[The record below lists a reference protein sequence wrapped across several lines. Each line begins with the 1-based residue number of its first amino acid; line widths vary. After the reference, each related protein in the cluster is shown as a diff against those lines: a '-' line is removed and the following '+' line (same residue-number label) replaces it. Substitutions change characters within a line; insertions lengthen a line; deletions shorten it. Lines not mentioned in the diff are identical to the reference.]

1 MLKSV
6 KSVIFSI
13 FEKNVLL
20 TMLKAIGIDFGLK
33 RTGFAITD
41 DSGIIASPLETI
53 DSRDLP
59 SYLKKIIETKKIKLI
74 VIGFPLSMD
83 GSDTDIT
90 ENVRQ
95 FEKFVK
101 GSYPTLEVVLY
112 DERMTSKIAQKALI
126 QISRKEQR
134 KQKGLIDKMS
144 AAIIL
149 QDYMNSLS

>member
-1 MLKSV
+1 
-6 KSVIFSI
+6 
-13 FEKNVLL
+13 
-20 TMLKAIGIDFGLK
+20 MLKAIGIDFGLK

-101 GSYPTLEVVLY
+101 GSYPALEVVLY
-112 DERMTSKIAQKALI
+112 DERLT
-126 QISRKEQR
+126 
-134 KQKGLIDKMS
+134 
-144 AAIIL
+144 
-149 QDYMNSLS
+149 

>member
-1 MLKSV
+1 MKKRTFGVMV
-6 KSVIFSI
+6 KA
-13 FEKNVLL
+13 L
-20 TMLKAIGIDFGLK
+20 GIDFGLK
-33 RTGFAITD
+33 RTGFAMTD

-53 DSRDLP
+53 DSNELP
-59 SYLKKIIETKKIKLI
+59 VYLKKLIEGQKIQLI

-83 GSDTDIT
+83 GTDTDIT
-90 ENVRQ
+90 ENVRL

-101 GSYPTLEVVLY
+101 ASYPRLKVVLY
-112 DERMTSKIAQKALI
+112 DERMTSKIAQNALI
-126 QISRKEQR
+126 QISKKQQR

>member
-1 MLKSV
+1 MV
-6 KSVIFSI
+6 KA
-13 FEKNVLL
+13 L
-20 TMLKAIGIDFGLK
+20 GIDFGLK
-33 RTGFAITD
+33 RTGFAMTD

-53 DSRDLP
+53 DSNELP
-59 SYLKKIIETKKIKLI
+59 VYLKKLIEGQKIQLI

-83 GSDTDIT
+83 GTDTDIT
-90 ENVRQ
+90 ENVRL

-101 GSYPTLEVVLY
+101 ASYPWLKVVLY
-112 DERMTSKIAQKALI
+112 DERMTSKIAQNALV
-126 QISRKEQR
+126 QISKKQQR

>member
-1 MLKSV
+1 
-6 KSVIFSI
+6 
-13 FEKNVLL
+13 
-20 TMLKAIGIDFGLK
+20 MLKAIGIDFGLK

-53 DSRDLP
+53 DSRNLP
-59 SYLKKIIETKKIKLI
+59 SYLKKLIETRKIQLV
-74 VIGFPLSMD
+74 VIGYPLSMD

-101 GSYPTLEVVLY
+101 ESYPTLEVVLY
-112 DERMTSKIAQKALI
+112 DERMTSKIAQKALV

-134 KQKGLIDKMS
+134 KQKELIDKMS

>member
-1 MLKSV
+1 MV
-6 KSVIFSI
+6 KA
-13 FEKNVLL
+13 L
-20 TMLKAIGIDFGLK
+20 GIDFGLK
-33 RTGFAITD
+33 RTGFAMTD

-53 DSRDLP
+53 DSNELP
-59 SYLKKIIETKKIKLI
+59 VYLKKLIEGQKIQLI

-83 GSDTDIT
+83 GTDTDIT
-90 ENVRQ
+90 ENVRL

-101 GSYPTLEVVLY
+101 ASYPSLKVVLY
-112 DERMTSKIAQKALI
+112 DERMTSKIAQNALV
-126 QISRKEQR
+126 QISKKQQR

>member
-1 MLKSV
+1 
-6 KSVIFSI
+6 
-13 FEKNVLL
+13 
-20 TMLKAIGIDFGLK
+20 MLKAIGIDFGLK

-59 SYLKKIIETKKIKLI
+59 SYLKKIIKTKKIKLI

-101 GSYPTLEVVLY
+101 GSYPNLEVVLY

>member
-1 MLKSV
+1 
-6 KSVIFSI
+6 
-13 FEKNVLL
+13 L

-53 DSRDLP
+53 DSRNLP
-59 SYLKKIIETKKIKLI
+59 SFLKKVIESRRIQLI
-74 VIGFPLSMD
+74 VIGYPVSMD

-101 GSYPTLEVVLY
+101 GSYPALEVVLY
-112 DERMTSKIAQKALI
+112 DERLTSKIAQKALV
-126 QISRKEQR
+126 QISKKEQR

>member
-1 MLKSV
+1 
-6 KSVIFSI
+6 
-13 FEKNVLL
+13 
-20 TMLKAIGIDFGLK
+20 MLKAIGIDFGLK

-53 DSRDLP
+53 DSKNLP
-59 SYLKKIIETKKIKLI
+59 SYLKKLIESRKIQLI
-74 VIGFPLSMD
+74 VIGYPLSMD

-112 DERMTSKIAQKALI
+112 DERMTSKIAQKALV

>member
-1 MLKSV
+1 
-6 KSVIFSI
+6 
-13 FEKNVLL
+13 
-20 TMLKAIGIDFGLK
+20 MLKAIGIDFGLK

>member
-1 MLKSV
+1 M
-6 KSVIFSI
+6 
-13 FEKNVLL
+13 
-20 TMLKAIGIDFGLK
+20 
-33 RTGFAITD
+33 TD

-53 DSRDLP
+53 DSNELP
-59 SYLKKIIETKKIKLI
+59 VYLKKLIEGQKIQLI

-83 GSDTDIT
+83 GTDTDIT
-90 ENVRQ
+90 ENVRL

-101 GSYPTLEVVLY
+101 ASYPSLKVVLY
-112 DERMTSKIAQKALI
+112 DERMTSKIAQNALI
-126 QISRKEQR
+126 QISKKQQR

>member
-1 MLKSV
+1 
-6 KSVIFSI
+6 
-13 FEKNVLL
+13 
-20 TMLKAIGIDFGLK
+20 MLKAIGIDFGLK

-53 DSRDLP
+53 DSRNLP
-59 SYLKKIIETKKIKLI
+59 SYLKKLIETRKIQLV
-74 VIGFPLSMD
+74 VIGYPLSMD

-101 GSYPTLEVVLY
+101 ESYPNLEVVLY
-112 DERMTSKIAQKALI
+112 DERMTSKIAQKALV

>member
-1 MLKSV
+1 MV
-6 KSVIFSI
+6 KA
-13 FEKNVLL
+13 L
-20 TMLKAIGIDFGLK
+20 GIDFGLK
-33 RTGFAITD
+33 RTGFAMTD

-53 DSRDLP
+53 DSNELP
-59 SYLKKIIETKKIKLI
+59 VYLKKLIEGQKIQLI

-83 GSDTDIT
+83 GADTDIT
-90 ENVRQ
+90 ENVRL

-101 GSYPTLEVVLY
+101 ASYPSLKVVLY
-112 DERMTSKIAQKALI
+112 DERMTSKIAQNALI
-126 QISRKEQR
+126 QISKKQQR